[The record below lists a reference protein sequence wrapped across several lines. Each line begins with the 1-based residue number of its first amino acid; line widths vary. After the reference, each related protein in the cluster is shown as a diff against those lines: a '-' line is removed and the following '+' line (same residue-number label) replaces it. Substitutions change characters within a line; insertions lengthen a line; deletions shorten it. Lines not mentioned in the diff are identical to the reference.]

1 MCPTLAGRPSVCTP
15 SPPPLTSYVQF
26 SSSKWLPGGK
36 QGATEL
42 AQALDLGEALMLL
55 HLDLESLQASAVPI
69 LVYLCR
75 PSRAALPS
83 QQN

>member
-1 MCPTLAGRPSVCTP
+1 M
-15 SPPPLTSYVQF
+15 TSYVQF

-55 HLDLESLQASAVPI
+55 HLDLNSLQASSFV
-69 LVYLCR
+69 L
-75 PSRAALPS
+75 S
-83 QQN
+83 